1 MRTYDVVLHW
11 LEAYLKTEREIEN
24 QSERVKAISDRM
36 DTVSSPSMN
45 GMPRAPSSDPDKIG
59 IMLCREDEM
68 LEYLRNLQNWHE
80 EHRHNIEYLVGKLEP
95 DERLVVQMKYIDG
108 ASPEETTTVLY
119 GRSNDFDVNYSVY
132 LRKMYRVK
140 KRALKAI
147 VRICD
152 GNETLTRHM
161 DEFVRKTVYRD
172 F

>member
-1 MRTYDVVLHW
+1 MRTYDVVRQW

-36 DTVSSPSMN
+36 DTVSSPSLN
-45 GMPRAPSSDPDKIG
+45 GMPRAPSADPDKIG
-59 IMLCREDEM
+59 IMLCREDE
-68 LEYLRNLQNWHE
+68 LLKYLRDIQSLHE

-95 DERLVVQMKYIDG
+95 DERLVVQMKYLDG
-108 ASPEETTTVLY
+108 ATPEETTTVLY
-119 GRSNDFDVNYSVY
+119 GRLADFDVNYSVY

-147 VRICD
+147 VRLCD
-152 GNETLTRHM
+152 GNESLTNHM
-161 DEFVRKTVYRD
+161 VEFVRKTTSRD